1 MTTRLASIT
10 PLLAVTVLVSTCT
23 SRENDGPP
31 RAEPPRETPTVL
43 ALGSPIHHLDGLGR
57 EPMLVEHPDGTLF
70 VSGYESQVRGTDPRL
85 TPKLW
90 KSADGG
96 KTWVRVPVGTPE
108 EGAAGNSDVDL
119 AVGPDG
125 TLYFAVMG
133 FDRSKGEGTH
143 VAMGVSHDVGATWS
157 WTTLSENR
165 LDDRPWVE
173 VAPDG
178 TAHAVWNNGEGVS
191 HAVSTDGGRTWEE
204 RPKVH
209 PKGGSSHM
217 AIGPGGEVAVRVT
230 PFYAS
235 GNRYEEGLEL
245 IAVSTDGGHH
255 WRKHPAPGE
264 REWDATFRDDDPTKI
279 PRWVE
284 PLAWD
289 ADGALYHLWSE
300 GRELLL
306 ARSVD
311 QGESWTPWTVARDQE
326 VAFFPYLVA
335 RGSGK
340 LAATWFS
347 GRGESLAAHVA
358 LIQVPPNEDE
368 EPRVLRSE
376 PFRPDSWLESKDSP
390 TRDPAGEYL
399 PVAFLSGGGLGVV
412 SPVQD
417 APGNRFGF
425 TWWKVEAR

>member
-1 MTTRLASIT
+1 MRAWGPLILLVVLAACRPGVSEKDTAPQEASGGPPTRL
-10 PLLAVTVLVSTCT
+10 VLQ
-23 SRENDGPP
+23 GP
-31 RAEPPRETPTVL
+31 V
-43 ALGSPIHHLDGLGR
+43 HHLDGLGR
-57 EPMLVEHPDGTLF
+57 EPMLVEHPDGSLF

-96 KTWVRVPVGTPE
+96 TTWVRVPVGTPE

-125 TLYFAVMG
+125 TLYFVVMG
-133 FDRSKGEGTH
+133 FNRTTGEGTH

-157 WTTLSENR
+157 WTSLSEAR
-165 LDDRPWVE
+165 FDDRPWVE

-178 TAHAVWNNGEGVS
+178 TAHAIWNNDEGVH
-191 HAVSTDGGRTWEE
+191 HAVSTDRGRTWEE
-204 RPKVH
+204 RPRVS
-209 PKGGSSHM
+209 PKGGSSHL
-217 AIGPGGEVAVRVT
+217 ALGPAGEVAVRVT
-230 PFYAS
+230 PLYAS
-235 GNRYEEGLEL
+235 GNRFEEGLDL
-245 IAVSTDGGHH
+245 IAVSTDGGQS
-255 WRKHPAPGE
+255 WRAHPAPGT
-264 REWDATFRDDDPTKI
+264 REWPSGFADATKL

-300 GRELLL
+300 GQDLLL

-311 QGESWTPWTVARDQE
+311 QGESWTRWVVAADEE

-335 RGSGK
+335 RGSGE

-347 GRGESLAAHVA
+347 GRGESLSAHAA
-358 LIQVPPNEDE
+358 LIQVPRPEHDE
-368 EPRVLRSE
+368 LRVLPSE
-376 PFRPDSWLESKDSP
+376 PFQPDSWLESGDSP

-425 TWWKVEAR
+425 TWWKLEVR